1 MNLEEINWDFK
12 EAGNWPFGIR
22 VVTIAL
28 ASLLLIGICVYYDT
42 LDQLDSLEKVAKKE
56 ITLKEEFE
64 QKQGEAVNL
73 KAYKQQLND
82 MERQLGTM
90 LQQLPNK
97 TQIADLLVDVSQAGL
112 ASGLEFSLFQPLD
125 EVRKDFYAE
134 KPIKLSVVGG
144 YHEFGEFVSNLAAL
158 PRIVTLHDV
167 SLGLSGQDGGM
178 TMSAT
183 AKTYRYLD
191 DEDKK

>member
-1 MNLEEINWDFK
+1 MNLEEINWDFN
-12 EAGNWPFGIR
+12 EAGNWPLGIKAA
-22 VVTIAL
+22 VIAL
-28 ASLLLIGICVYYDT
+28 ASLILMGGWVYYDT
-42 LDQLDSLEKVAKKE
+42 LDQLSGLEKVEKKE
-56 ITLKEEFE
+56 LTLRKEFE
-64 QKQGEAVNL
+64 RKQAEAVNL
-73 KAYKQQLND
+73 EAYKQQLAD
-82 MERQLGTM
+82 MKKQFGTM

-112 ASGLEFSLFQPLD
+112 ASGLEFSLFQPLG
-125 EVRKDFYAE
+125 EIKKDFYAE

-167 SLGLSGQDGGM
+167 SLSLSGKNGGM
-178 TMSAT
+178 AMSAT

-191 DEDKK
+191 EEEK

>member
-1 MNLEEINWDFK
+1 MNLEEINWDFNA
-12 EAGNWPFGIR
+12 AGSWPLGIK
-22 VVTIAL
+22 VVAIVL
-28 ASLLLIGICVYYDT
+28 ASLILIGGWVYYDT
-42 LDQLDSLEKVAKKE
+42 LDQLASLEKVEKKE
-56 ITLKEEFE
+56 LTLRKEFE
-64 QKQGEAVNL
+64 RKQAEAVNL
-73 KAYKQQLND
+73 EAYKQQLVD
-82 MERQLGTM
+82 MRKQFGTM

-112 ASGLEFSLFQPLD
+112 ASGLEFSLFQPLG
-125 EVRKDFYAE
+125 EIKKDFYAE

-167 SLGLSGQDGGM
+167 SLGLSAKNGGM

-191 DEDKK
+191 EEEK